1 MKRTLLAVGVVGL
14 LVACSTVETKNEFT
28 LAPGENRT
36 FSFTGRPA
44 TRVTV
49 DVTSGKVEV
58 LFKVWDK
65 GVLKTL
71 RTTSVS
77 GETPIEEVV
86 VTATTQATGCVR
98 VAEQR

>member
-1 MKRTLLAVGVVGL
+1 MKRALLAFGTLIGL
-14 LVACSTVETKNEFT
+14 ASCSSVETKNEFT
-28 LAPGENRT
+28 LAPGEART

-44 TRVTV
+44 KRVTV

-58 LFKVWDK
+58 VFKVWDK

-77 GETPIEEVV
+77 SDMPIEEVV
-86 VTATTQATGCVR
+86 VTATTQATGCMR
-98 VAEQR
+98 VAEDR